1 MRTVLYRMEDYVL
14 YDYAGVERHLATMA
28 AKGWRLEAAG
38 DYLWKYRRAEPA
50 KLTYAV
56 TYAPDASEWNL
67 QPTERQQMLT
77 DYCTVAGWQKV
88 TDWLQMQIFCTAE
101 EEPVPLET
109 DEALRL
115 EITKEAMWSKF
126 LLVQAGSLFLSL
138 VMAAILLLLFVGNP
152 ILYVSKSYLLVWDVL
167 VLYSIFQSGFHLGS
181 YCWWSHRSE
190 QLVAQGGSCAAPLP
204 YLLINRIG
212 RIGTAVFLLAFALL
226 ILQDK
231 GKGPGLYAVL
241 CMSILFVMIFLLRKM
256 QRFFKQRGLSK
267 GKNIFALI
275 LLDFLLAFL
284 LIGGL
289 RYYALQAGWFT
300 PQTVTQEEL
309 LITVEDLQEVPGL
322 EYQQQKNTHSSI
334 LLTRFYG
341 RQWGEQTTGLEY
353 EMIEVTWPVL
363 YDWCLQQYLQKH
375 WDTMLFPQP
384 NGYRALKEPIDQL
397 DWAYQYYDDATPL
410 NQWLL
415 GKGQRILELKT
426 SWPLTKEQLQLVG
439 EKL

>member
-14 YDYAGVERHLATMA
+14 YDYTGVERHLSAMA
-28 AKGWRLEAAG
+28 AKGWRLESVG
-38 DYLWKYRRAEPA
+38 NDLWKYRRAEPA

-77 DYCTVAGWQKV
+77 DYCAEAGWQKV

-101 EEPVPLET
+101 EDPIPLET

-115 EITKEAMWSKF
+115 EITREAMWSKF

-138 VMAAILLLLFVGNP
+138 IIAGILLLSFVGNP
-152 ILYVSKSYLLVWDVL
+152 ILHLSKGYLLALDVL
-167 VLYSIFQSGFHLGS
+167 VLYGIFQNVFHLGG
-181 YCWWSHRSE
+181 YCWWSCRSE
-190 QLVAQGGSCAAPLP
+190 KSVEQGGSCVAPPP
-204 YLLINRIG
+204 YLLVNKIG
-212 RIGTAVFLLAFALL
+212 RIGTAVFLIAFVLL

-241 CMSILFVMIFLLRKM
+241 YMLFLFVMIFLLRQM
-256 QRFFKQRGLSK
+256 QKFFKQRGLSK

-275 LLDFLLAFL
+275 LLDCLLAFL

-289 RYYALQAGWFT
+289 TYYALQAGWFL
-300 PQTVTQEEL
+300 PQMVTQEEL
-309 LITVEDLQEVPGL
+309 LITVEDLQEVSGL
-322 EYQQQKNTHSSI
+322 EYQQQKNTHNSI
-334 LLTRFYG
+334 LLARFYG
-341 RQWGEQTTGLEY
+341 KQWGEQTTGLEY
-353 EMIEVTWPVL
+353 EMIEVKWQAL
-363 YDWCLQQYLQKH
+363 YDWCLQQYLQENKSF
-375 WDTMLFPQP
+375 LEAGVYQ
-384 NGYRALKEPIDQL
+384 ALKVEFQQTV
-397 DWAYQYYDDATPL
+397 YQYYVDDKPV

-415 GKGQRILELKT
+415 CKDNRILKLRA
-426 SWPLTKEQLQLVG
+426 SWPLTEAQLQIVG